1 MNLHELAQA
10 LQIAPVM
17 GRFHPLVPLC
27 LPENLAVCND
37 IQTLVES
44 LDSVET
50 QPEQPILITQFEAN
64 LSHRFKTMEVLTC
77 PSSHEINLHLPR
89 RVNQAKQ
96 WLLTHRQVANRIIE
110 DVQKRHYQTVILLL
124 IDGLSYADVQDWPE
138 PCEPC
143 FIDGPS
149 ITFNR
154 VPNGKIDPEVG
165 FPVIVARLARQLAK
179 SGLHHMRGFSYWD
192 NHENDVSAKI
202 FDSITPEKISHFDDA
217 LRQLHK
223 MDLRGMYVQILRI
236 GLDNL
241 AHGSREVSQTEI
253 KATVET
259 IHQDLHAL
267 VDLLRQQQLHGAVY
281 LMADHGILW
290 KHNHDLQ
297 PIADGGREHARYLA
311 VPQGQT
317 FTKPQ
322 NSTLF
327 GTAYQNFYVYH
338 YPYYDRQIKSND
350 SGVHGG
356 LSFEESIVPFIRVE
370 VSP

>member
-1 MNLHELAQA
+1 MNLHELTQA

-27 LPENLAVCND
+27 LPENLAFYDD

-96 WLLTHRQVANRIIE
+96 WLLTHRQVANRIIQ
-110 DVQKRHYQTVILLL
+110 DVQKRHYQAVILLL

-154 VPNGKIDPEVG
+154 APNGKIDPEVG
-165 FPVIVARLARQLAK
+165 FPAIVANLARRLP
-179 SGLHHMRGFSYWD
+179 SFGLPHLRGFSYWD
-192 NHENDVSAKI
+192 SHENEASDKI
-202 FDSITPEKISHFDDA
+202 FNSITPEKVSSFRDVIT
-217 LRQLHK
+217 QLSQT
-223 MDLRGMYVQILRI
+223 DLHGMYVQIMRV
-236 GLDNL
+236 GLDGL
-241 AHGSREVSQTEI
+241 AHSRREVGQSEI
-253 KATVET
+253 QATVEA
-259 IHQDLHAL
+259 IHQDLQFL
-267 VDLLRQQQLHGAVY
+267 VELLKQQSIFGAVY

-297 PIADGGREHARYLA
+297 PITDGGREHVRYLA
-311 VPQGQT
+311 VPQGQIIN
-317 FTKPQ
+317 KPQ
-322 NSTLF
+322 NSTSF
-327 GTAYQNFYVYH
+327 STAYQNFYVYH